1 MKRPGQYCRIVKLKQ
16 LSISY
21 PTFNFFLKSSSSSS
35 SAWVA
40 ANSAAFS
47 TASSPSLWA
56 SINLREREAY
66 LMAKFTAF

>member
-1 MKRPGQYCRIVKLKQ
+1 MKRPGQYCRVVKLKQ

-21 PTFNFFLKSSSSSS
+21 PTFNFFLKSSSSS

-56 SINLREREAY
+56 NINLREREAY